1 MSLKSRLAVLE
12 QRVTPPDN
20 RQAQV
25 EELVVGF
32 RNLEERAKQEPWLQ
46 PHLDLLLDLVASLPA
61 RRQI

>member
-1 MSLKSRLAVLE
+1 MSLKSRLAALE
-12 QRVTPPDN
+12 QQVTPPDD

-46 PHLDLLLDLVASLPA
+46 PHLDLLLDFVASLPA